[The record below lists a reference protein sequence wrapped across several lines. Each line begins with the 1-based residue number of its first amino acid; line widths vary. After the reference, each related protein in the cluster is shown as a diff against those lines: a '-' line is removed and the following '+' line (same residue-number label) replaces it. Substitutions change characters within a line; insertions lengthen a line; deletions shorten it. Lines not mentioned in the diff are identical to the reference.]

1 MSAFGIVFTLLGSLM
16 HGYVFWRAASVP
28 GIRRRISRA
37 GLVSGAVAL
46 WLVFLLGR
54 AYRHGSVEVLAGWLQ
69 TMGMTW
75 MAMLFLMTVCL
86 LAVEVVTGFGLLLS
100 GPAKRMRGMALVAGV
115 VLSLIAM
122 VQGTRAPVVED
133 YEVRLEGLPG
143 ELDGTVIVGLSDLH
157 LGDRLGRQWLHA
169 RVDQVRAL
177 RPDLVVLLG
186 DIMEGRGAL
195 RQDLYPDL
203 ARLRAPL
210 GVWAVP
216 GNHETFH
223 RGDLVMSQ
231 LRAAGVEVLLNRWA
245 QVRPG
250 LVLAGIEDLTALS
263 RSRRS
268 GDPLSIALAGR
279 PPGATVLLSHTPWQY
294 ERAARDGVGLLLSG
308 HTHAGQIWPFGYVVR
323 LTYPLLSGRYE
334 VEGMTVIVCRGTGTW
349 GPRMRLWKPGEIMRV
364 TLRAG

>member
-122 VQGTRAPVVED
+122 VQGTRARVVED
-133 YEVRLEGLPG
+133 DEGRLEGRPG

-157 LGDRLGRQWLHA
+157 LG
-169 RVDQVRAL
+169 
-177 RPDLVVLLG
+177 
-186 DIMEGRGAL
+186 
-195 RQDLYPDL
+195 
-203 ARLRAPL
+203 
-210 GVWAVP
+210 
-216 GNHETFH
+216 
-223 RGDLVMSQ
+223 
-231 LRAAGVEVLLNRWA
+231 
-245 QVRPG
+245 
-250 LVLAGIEDLTALS
+250 
-263 RSRRS
+263 
-268 GDPLSIALAGR
+268 
-279 PPGATVLLSHTPWQY
+279 
-294 ERAARDGVGLLLSG
+294 
-308 HTHAGQIWPFGYVVR
+308 
-323 LTYPLLSGRYE
+323 
-334 VEGMTVIVCRGTGTW
+334 
-349 GPRMRLWKPGEIMRV
+349 
-364 TLRAG
+364 